1 MKNILSCLVAI
12 ILAMPS
18 PAWTQS
24 VVNKSWGAIATS
36 PAGQPLQ
43 VELKSGK
50 TIKGKLSSASE
61 SGLTLVLGKTMANV
75 ERAEIRRIYRDGGKS
90 VGKSALIGA
99 GVGGAG
105 GAIVGAATGG
115 DGKGFISFSRKETAA
130 AGGVIGA
137 AVGTITG
144 LVIGI
149 ARHKKTLI
157 YEA

>member
-1 MKNILSCLVAI
+1 MKNILSCLI
-12 ILAMPS
+12 ILVLAMPS
-18 PAWTQS
+18 EARAQG
-24 VVNKSWGAIATS
+24 VGNNSWAGIATS
-36 PAGQPLQ
+36 PAGQNLQ

-61 SGLTLVLGKTMANV
+61 AGLTLVSGKTMENI

-90 VGKSALIGA
+90 VGKSTLIGA

-105 GAIVGAATGG
+105 GAIVGAAAGG
-115 DGKGFISFSRKETAA
+115 DNKGFISFSRKETAA
-130 AGGVIGA
+130 AVGVVGAAIGA
-137 AVGTITG
+137 ITG
-144 LVIGI
+144 LVIGM